1 MRCGERFTQSD
12 GMLIPSQVNRQ
23 DFFRSPMRLSE
34 WTRLGME
41 LGFADSFRVT
51 SNRGELSCQS
61 LHRIIWGKIEQSFAP
76 CSPASFL
83 VMEDC

>member
-23 DFFRSPMRLSE
+23 DFFLEPHALSE
-34 WTRLGME
+34 WTHLDIE
-41 LGFADSFRVT
+41 LAFADLFRVT
-51 SNRGELSCQS
+51 SNGGELSCQS
-61 LHRIIWGKIEQSFAP
+61 LHRIIGGKIEQSFAP

-83 VMEDC
+83 IMEDC